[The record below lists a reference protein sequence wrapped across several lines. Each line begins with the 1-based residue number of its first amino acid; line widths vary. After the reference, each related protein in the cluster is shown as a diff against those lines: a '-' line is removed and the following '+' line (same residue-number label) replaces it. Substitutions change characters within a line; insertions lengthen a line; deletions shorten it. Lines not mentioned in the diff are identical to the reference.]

1 MKDIKNLTDE
11 EAVVLLYK
19 LLGYEVRPWTESQQ
33 VAYLLG
39 ILQCPEGHI
48 LAGDST
54 EPQEL
59 TEERT
64 RWISYEVFPDIIF
77 KQFIDSDG
85 LACEEDSGEETRE
98 FQDSS
103 KWTVLTCNGR
113 DHEHSSLFYIPP
125 QILVDLKKV
134 LPS

>member
-1 MKDIKNLTDE
+1 MKDINQMTE
-11 EAVVLLYK
+11 EEKVVLLYG

-48 LAGDST
+48 LAGEST
-54 EPQEL
+54 EPAEL
-59 TEERT
+59 TEKWI
-64 RWISYEVFPDIIF
+64 RWTSYEVFPDIIF
-77 KQFIDSDG
+77 KQLIDSDG
-85 LACEEDSGEETRE
+85 YMCEDDSGEETRE

-103 KWTVLTCNGR
+103 RWTVLTCNGR